1 LCTVEVVAAEDTRRT
16 RGLLSS
22 IGARCTII
30 AYHEHNED
38 SRSAQLLERLR
49 GGSDVALVS
58 DAGMPVVSDPGW
70 NLVSAALA
78 AGIEVRSVPG
88 PSAVLSALTVS
99 GLPADRFVFEGFLP
113 RRAGQRAEQLRRL
126 DGETRTMIFFESV
139 HRLADTIGAL
149 IAQLGGERRA
159 AITLEL
165 TKVHESVYVGSL
177 AELQQRL
184 GSSIPLL
191 GEFVVLVA
199 GDRSRATPEE
209 QEIRRVF
216 AVLCPELGADKSVA
230 LTAAI
235 AGVSRNVVYKLTR
248 IRD

>member
-1 LCTVEVVAAEDTRRT
+1 
-16 RGLLSS
+16 
-22 IGARCTII
+22 
-30 AYHEHNED
+30 
-38 SRSAQLLERLR
+38 
-49 GGSDVALVS
+49 
-58 DAGMPVVSDPGW
+58 
-70 NLVSAALA
+70 
-78 AGIEVRSVPG
+78 
-88 PSAVLSALTVS
+88 LTVS

-159 AITLEL
+159 AITREL

-248 IRD
+248 VRD